1 MKMGDRGL
9 VEAGGTDGCAD
20 GAEPSAARSAHG
32 GKCPTHPRWR
42 HERFGAIVALD
53 EPPVLAYVDQDL
65 ATELGIPASPLWSAP
80 AQAAL
85 EAPTEA
91 HLTVTKRCN
100 LACTHCY
107 QDSTPAAGDTDLTL
121 AEWLPRLDALARA
134 RVFHV
139 AIGGGEALTR
149 ADLIAIAEAARAR
162 GITPNLTTN
171 GAFITADVA
180 RRIAPLFGQI
190 NVSVD
195 VLPPRTVFG
204 ADKATSGMRAAAHL
218 VRAGARVGVNF
229 VVARA
234 NFDAIE
240 DVIAWAAE
248 GGLVEVEL
256 LRLKPTGRARTRYLE
271 ERLLRPQRERLFPLA
286 LELASR
292 YGVPIKLD
300 CSAAPFVACH
310 GPDKERMEL
319 FEVAGCIGGLSLLG
333 VDERGQT
340 SACSFYPGH
349 GDDLLELEQSW
360 RDAPAYR
367 PFRDYVARAAEP
379 CRSCAYLTTC
389 RGGCRAV
396 ALFLTGREDAPD
408 PECPRVEDAARG

>member
-1 MKMGDRGL
+1 MND
-9 VEAGGTDGCAD
+9 VAGGRAEDEGAGRDGV
-20 GAEPSAARSAHG
+20 
-32 GKCPTHPRWR
+32 PRWR

-53 EPPVLAYVDQDL
+53 DPPVLAYVDQDL
-65 ATELGIPASPLWSAP
+65 ATELGIPPSPLWSEAP
-80 AQAAL
+80 REAL

-107 QDSTPAAGDTDLTL
+107 QESTPAAGGTDITL
-121 AEWLPRLDALARA
+121 EEWLPRLDALARA
-134 RVFHV
+134 QVFHV

-149 ADLIAIAEAARAR
+149 ADLLAIAAAARAR

-171 GAFITADVA
+171 GELVTEELAQRAA
-180 RRIAPLFGQI
+180 ALFGQI
-190 NVSVD
+190 NVSID
-195 VLPPRTVFG
+195 ALPPRVVFG
-204 ADKATSGMRAAAHL
+204 ADKASAGMRATERL
-218 VRAGARVGVNF
+218 LRAGARVGVNM

-240 DVIAWAAE
+240 DVIAWAAKN
-248 GGLVEVEL
+248 GLVEVEL
-256 LRLKPTGRARTRYLE
+256 LRLKPTGRARARYLE
-271 ERLLRPQRERLFPLA
+271 ERLTREQRERLFPLA

-292 YGVPIKLD
+292 HGIPVKLD

-310 GPDKERMEL
+310 TPDRERMEL

-340 SACSFYPGH
+340 SACSFYPGQ
-349 GDDLLELEQSW
+349 GDDLLHIERDW
-360 RDAPAYR
+360 NDAPAYR
-367 PFRDYVARAAEP
+367 PFRDYVAQAQEP

-408 PECPRVEDAARG
+408 PECPRVEDFAAKGASAFAR

>member
-1 MKMGDRGL
+1 MSVPLDD
-9 VEAGGTDGCAD
+9 TPD
-20 GAEPSAARSAHG
+20 AEELEGSATA
-32 GKCPTHPRWR
+32 PRWR

-53 EPPVLAYVDQDL
+53 DPPVLAYVDQEL
-65 ATELGIPASPLWSAP
+65 ATDLGIPPSPLWKETERE
-80 AQAAL
+80 AL
-85 EAPTEA
+85 AAPTEA

-107 QDSTPAAGDTDLTL
+107 QDSTPAAGGTDIPL

-134 RVFHV
+134 QVFHV

-149 ADLIAIAEAARAR
+149 PDLIAIAEAARAR

-171 GAFITADVA
+171 GELMTDELAAHAA
-180 RRIAPLFGQI
+180 RLFGQI
-190 NVSVD
+190 NVSID
-195 VLPPRTVFG
+195 ALPPRAVFG
-204 ADKATSGMRAAAHL
+204 ADKATAGMRAASRLIA
-218 VRAGARVGVNF
+218 AGARVGVNF

-240 DVIAWAAE
+240 GVISWAVQN
-248 GGLVEVEL
+248 GLVEVEL
-256 LRLKPTGRARTRYLE
+256 LRLKPTGRARARYLD
-271 ERLLRPQRERLFPLA
+271 ERLTRAQRERLFPLA

-292 YGVPIKLD
+292 YGIPIKLD

-310 GPDKERMEL
+310 APDRERMEL

-340 SACSFYPGH
+340 SACSFYPGR
-349 GDDLLELEQSW
+349 GDDLLNLAQDW
-360 RDAPAYR
+360 DDAPAYR
-367 PFRDYVARAAEP
+367 PFRDYVKHAEEP
-379 CRSCAYLTTC
+379 CRSCAYLTIC

-396 ALFLTGREDAPD
+396 ALFLTGRDDAPD
-408 PECPRVEDAARG
+408 PECPRVEDYRRA